1 MYMPKS
7 TDEVNAKFPLI
18 ELGSIALHCMV
29 SILLYHLPLIVFIN
43 LLCIFQFILAVVE
56 KYHVSLWFDCV

>member
-18 ELGSIALHCMV
+18 ELGSIALHG
-29 SILLYHLPLIVFIN
+29 IDPFIPS
-43 LLCIFQFILAVVE
+43 
-56 KYHVSLWFDCV
+56 SLDRVH